1 MDAKFA
7 NVLNSI
13 IAQNQASSA
22 EMEKRM
28 SGQIVTQAYKDQMI
42 KAKQEMENS
51 PGEFK
56 AHKKLTTPK
65 NMV

>member
-1 MDAKFA
+1 MIIKMDAKFA

-28 SGQIVTQAYKDQMI
+28 SGQIAIQAYEDQMI
-42 KAKQEMENS
+42 KAEQQKENS
-51 PGEFK
+51 PG
-56 AHKKLTTPK
+56 
-65 NMV
+65 